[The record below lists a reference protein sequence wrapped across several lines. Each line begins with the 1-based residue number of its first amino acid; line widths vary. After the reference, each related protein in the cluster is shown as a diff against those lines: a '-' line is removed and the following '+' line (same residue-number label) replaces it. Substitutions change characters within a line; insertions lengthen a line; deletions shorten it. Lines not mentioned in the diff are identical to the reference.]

1 MIKCNYIILAEN
13 GRKKILSLSVHH
25 IKGYNMSFSSNIDGV
40 SFDHVE
46 VSEDIKY

>member
-1 MIKCNYIILAEN
+1 MQLYNF
-13 GRKKILSLSVHH
+13 GRKWQEKNSVSLSVHH